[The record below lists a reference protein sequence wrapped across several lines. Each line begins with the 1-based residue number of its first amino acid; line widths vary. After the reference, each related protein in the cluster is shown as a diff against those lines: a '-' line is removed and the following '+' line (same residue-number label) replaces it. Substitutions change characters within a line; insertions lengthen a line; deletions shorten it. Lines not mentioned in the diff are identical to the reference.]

1 MKIQA
6 LNTNNVP
13 KILVQQKPMGVCCPH
28 GNPGGCCPLCLG
40 MGGGGGGSAVKSK
53 PTAKELGLLTWAD
66 LLPAWNAMLAAKQR
80 QEFNQKLDNMSA
92 MKKFIEQSSIFKTIN
107 NFIDNNLVK
116 LFNSTG
122 LTPLAKT
129 ITRTMQT
136 INNIFTELKS
146 QLIQNITKLAG
157 LLNEKLQQI
166 MNKLKQATENFKNA
180 METFISNMKDKE
192 KAVKEFL
199 AAFANRLKKK
209 LFRIVEPTDNSFE
222 ELEDQK
228 NNAETYEE
236 LFNV

>member
-1 MKIQA
+1 
-6 LNTNNVP
+6 
-13 KILVQQKPMGVCCPH
+13 
-28 GNPGGCCPLCLG
+28 
-40 MGGGGGGSAVKSK
+40 
-53 PTAKELGLLTWAD
+53 
-66 LLPAWNAMLAAKQR
+66 
-80 QEFNQKLDNMSA
+80 
-92 MKKFIEQSSIFKTIN
+92 
-107 NFIDNNLVK
+107 
-116 LFNSTG
+116 
-122 LTPLAKT
+122 
-129 ITRTMQT
+129 MQT

-236 LFNV
+236 LLNV

>member
-1 MKIQA
+1 MKIQT
-6 LNTNNVP
+6 LNTTNMP
-13 KILVQQKPMGVCCPH
+13 KILVQQKQMGVCCPH
-28 GNPGGCCPLCLG
+28 GNPGGSCPLCLG
-40 MGGGGGGSAVKSK
+40 MSGGGGSAVKSK
-53 PTAKELGLLTWAD
+53 PNAKELGLLTWAD

-80 QEFNQKLDNMSA
+80 QEYNQKLDNMSA
-92 MKKFIEQSSIFKTIN
+92 MKKYIEQSGIFKTIN
-107 NFIDNNLVK
+107 NFINNNLVK

-122 LTPLAKT
+122 LTPITKT

-136 INNIFTELKS
+136 INNIFTELKT
-146 QLIQNITKLAG
+146 QLLQNITKLAG

-180 METFISNMKDKE
+180 MEIFVSNLKDKE
-192 KAVKEFL
+192 KAIKEFL

>member
-6 LNTNNVP
+6 LNTNNVT
-13 KILVQQKPMGVCCPH
+13 KILVQQKQMVVCCPH
-28 GNPGGCCPLCLG
+28 GNPGGSCPLCLG

-136 INNIFTELKS
+136 INNIFTDLKS

-236 LFNV
+236 LLNV

>member
-6 LNTNNVP
+6 LNTNNTP
-13 KILVQQKPMGVCCPH
+13 KILVQQKTMGVCCPH
-28 GNPGGCCPLCLG
+28 GNPGGSCPLCLG
-40 MGGGGGGSAVKSK
+40 MGGGGGGSAAKSK

-129 ITRTMQT
+129 ITRTMQA
-136 INNIFTELKS
+136 INNIFTELKT
-146 QLIQNITKLAG
+146 QLFQNITKLAG

-236 LFNV
+236 LLNV